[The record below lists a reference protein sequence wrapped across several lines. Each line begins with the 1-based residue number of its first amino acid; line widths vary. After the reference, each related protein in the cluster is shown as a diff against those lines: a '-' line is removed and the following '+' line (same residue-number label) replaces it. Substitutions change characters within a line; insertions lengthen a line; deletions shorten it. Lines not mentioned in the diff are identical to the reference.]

1 MKIVLI
7 MQKLI
12 ITLLGVAFI
21 GVSLLA
27 SVGQASAQPEWMPN
41 PPKAIGGQCDL
52 DPKEMRKT
60 HMTLLDHKRDQTMRD
75 GIRTKKYSLKKCIA
89 CHAVKDKSNK
99 CVTVKDE
106 RHFCRSCHDYAAVRI
121 DCFDCHASR
130 PEDSL
135 NKATKAAGNSHD
147 KLAGLS
153 SIGKTGDT
161 TDTTLRR
168 FIAGEVK

>member
-12 ITLLGVAFI
+12 MTMLGVAFI

-52 DPKEMRKT
+52 DPKEMRVK

-75 GIRTKKYSLKKCIA
+75 GIRTKKYSLKNCIA
-89 CHAVKDKSNK
+89 CHAVKDESNK
-99 CVTVKDE
+99 YVTVKDE

-130 PEDSL
+130 PKDTM
-135 NKATKAAGNSHD
+135 NKAAKAAGNPHAKS
-147 KLAGLS
+147 AGIS
-153 SIGKTGDT
+153 AIGKPGDST
-161 TDTTLRR
+161 VATLRK
-168 FIAGEVK
+168 FIAGVVK